1 MLYPFCEYFS
11 DFNIQNGDA
20 TYKINLKGPMKD
32 VGSECGKAAVCQ
44 TMPNTNS
51 LGDLGTVKYFIA
63 GK

>member
-1 MLYPFCEYFS
+1 MLYLFSEYFS

-32 VGSECGKAAVCQ
+32 VGSECGNAAVCQ
-44 TMPNTNS
+44 TKPTANS